1 MDLIISNPFFFS
13 FLFLF
18 CFSFML
24 LVSLCKELLSFLP
37 GFVTQ
42 TDYVCLSTVLLYIWN
57 RLLEKA
63 LKTDLGIK
71 VIATTAEAVVKY
83 CV

>member
-1 MDLIISNPFFFS
+1 MLSLAVTMHAHGPNHKQSFFLFFS
-13 FLFLF
+13 FLF

-42 TDYVCLSTVLLYIWN
+42 TDYVCLSTVLLYILESFTREGTKN
-57 RLLEKA
+57 RPW
-63 LKTDLGIK
+63 D
-71 VIATTAEAVVKY
+71 
-83 CV
+83 

>member
-1 MDLIISNPFFFS
+1 MLSLAVTMHAHGPNHKQSFFLFS
-13 FLFLF
+13 FLF

-42 TDYVCLSTVLLYIWN
+42 TDYVCLSTVLLYILESFTREGTKN
-57 RLLEKA
+57 RPW
-63 LKTDLGIK
+63 D
-71 VIATTAEAVVKY
+71 
-83 CV
+83 